1 MNIPTNFYMMS
12 VAEKIAWL
20 KSQETALSAEKNAEV
35 EKLNKEKTA
44 LVEKIKG
51 INAKLKQL
59 GVGGRGR
66 PAGSKNA
73 NPKQSAKQV
82 EKSQVLNVLKSG
94 VETGA
99 PSNVPNIETAPVA
112 AIAA

>member
-1 MNIPTNFYMMS
+1 MNIPTNFDKMT
-12 VAEKIAWL
+12 VAEKLAWL
-20 KSQETALSAEKNAEV
+20 KSQETALSAEKNTEV
-35 EKLNKEKTA
+35 EKLNKQKAEYIG
-44 LVEKIKG
+44 KIKD

-66 PAGSKNA
+66 PAGVPNKKTSE
-73 NPKQSAKQV
+73 KQAEKAK
-82 EKSQVLNVLKSG
+82 VLNVLKSG

-99 PSNVPNIETAPVA
+99 PSNVPNIETAPAPA